1 MKDYEDETHSFVMNG
16 NVYTYNFI
24 PDEEMHRRFHAGV
37 PIEDIAKSRGCS
49 VGRAASLIKRQRLE
63 YERFSMTETIR
74 DLVRFDKALVKLDPS
89 GSSAITMAY
98 LQPMRKFLE
107 QIQ

>member
-1 MKDYEDETHSFVMNG
+1 MKEYEDETHSFEMDG
-16 NVYTYNFI
+16 KVYTYSYI

-37 PIEDIAKSRGCS
+37 PIEDIAKSRDCS
-49 VGRAASLIKRQRLE
+49 VERAKSIIKRQRLA
-63 YERFSMTETIR
+63 YERLSMTETIR

-107 QIQ
+107 HIQ

>member
-1 MKDYEDETHSFVMNG
+1 MKEYEDETHSFELDG
-16 NVYTYNFI
+16 NTYTYSYI
-24 PDEEMHRRFHAGV
+24 PDDEMHRRFYAGV
-37 PIEDIAKSRGCS
+37 PIEDIAKSRDCS
-49 VGRAASLIKRQRLE
+49 IERAKSLIKRKRHE
-63 YERFSMTETIR
+63 YERSAMEATIR
-74 DLVRFDKALVKLDPS
+74 GLVHFDKALVKLDPS